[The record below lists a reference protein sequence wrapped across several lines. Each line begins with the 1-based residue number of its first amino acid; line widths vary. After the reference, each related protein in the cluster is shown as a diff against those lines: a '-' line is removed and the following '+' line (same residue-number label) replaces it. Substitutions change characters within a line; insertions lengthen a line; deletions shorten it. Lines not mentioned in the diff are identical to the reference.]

1 MNLAP
6 EWAKRALDRGL
17 TPGRKMRL
25 DCACGAGKTLLVTH
39 NGDAIRGY
47 CFRGKGALWW
57 GLQLSFQERLAVRKA
72 TADADIAAASAVSLP
87 GDVSERLY
95 HPHDWPAAA
104 RVWLYDAGLNDDDIR
119 EWGIYYH
126 VGMERVVLS
135 LNGGLAWIARSV
147 HPERGP
153 RYLFPSAW
161 PRGEGAW
168 LTGRD
173 AVVVTEDILSA
184 YRINRATGYAACCL
198 LGTST
203 SKSIALKLKTVAG
216 TGYQI
221 VSWLDGDRFGKLGA
235 ASLCQMLGHY
245 DVPVVNVCTPRD
257 PKTYDKF
264 AIGYLID
271 DALNKEAS

>member
-1 MNLAP
+1 MTAP
-6 EWAKRALDRGL
+6 TWPTRAIAGGL

-47 CFRGKGALWW
+47 CFRGKTALYH

-72 TADADIAAASAVSLP
+72 TADADMLASSTVSLP
-87 GDVSERLY
+87 GQPSERLY
-95 HPHDWPAAA
+95 HPHDWPSAA

-119 EWGIYYH
+119 GWGIYYH
-126 VGMERVVLS
+126 VGMERVVLP
-135 LNGGLAWIARSV
+135 LNGERAWIARTV
-147 HPERGP
+147 NPERGP
-153 RYLFPSAW
+153 RYLFPAAW

-168 LTGRD
+168 LAGRS

-184 YRINRATGYAACCL
+184 YRINKATGYAACCL

-203 SKSIALKLKTVAG
+203 SKDIALKLKCAAD
-216 TGYQI
+216 TGHKI
-221 VSWLDGDRFGKLGA
+221 VSWLDGDKFGKLGA
-235 ASLCQMLGHY
+235 ASLRQMLGHY

-264 AIGYLID
+264 AIGSLID
-271 DALNKEAS
+271 GALNKEAS